1 MIWYIIFHIKKLG
14 DIIMKNNTTRLKR
27 QIIGREELINAETG
41 EVQIFNMLGEEFE
54 SDTNFHKVWI
64 KTLCKLLVDLGGSKN
79 IILAYFLSKM
89 DNKNSFIGTISK
101 IAKETGVSEGT
112 VKRTLQ
118 IMKANNHIKM
128 LQGGAYHLNPD
139 LIAKGKAPV
148 RNINRA
154 EYNKIE
160 VA

>member
-1 MIWYIIFHIKKLG
+1 
-14 DIIMKNNTTRLKR
+14 MKNNTTRLKR
-27 QIIGREELINAETG
+27 QIIGREEHMNTDTG
-41 EVQIFNMLGEEFE
+41 EISVFNILGEEVE

-79 IILAYFLSKM
+79 LILAYFLSKM

-128 LQGGAYHLNPD
+128 LQGGTYHLNPD
-139 LIAKGKAPV
+139 LIAKGKSPA
-148 RNINRA
+148 RKINRA
-154 EYNKIE
+154 EYYKIE